1 MTDPIV
7 SIKNLSVSYPGDG
20 DRSAV
25 KHIDLDILPGQ
36 AVGLVG
42 ESGCGKTTLAL
53 ALMGMLPPGCD
64 HHGEIKIAG
73 QKVDFY
79 QRPGQ
84 PSARDHCAMIFQNP
98 QTSLNPVILIGTQI
112 TRIIQRY
119 SRFKKTA
126 IPDRLAEL
134 LMLVGLPDHC
144 GKSYPH
150 ELSGGMQQRVLLAMA
165 LAREASILIADEP
178 TTALDA
184 GIRLQILNLLKQLQ
198 EQQEL
203 SLLLISHDLSAI
215 SRVCQQVAILYQGRV
230 VERAPQDLLYS
241 QPRHPY
247 SAGLLAAIP
256 KIHPQRPRKLQTLLG
271 EANHLTDQ
279 LGCDFAS
286 RCPRREAYCEQ
297 HVPPLNATLEKNQ
310 RFACFNPR
318 PLPEVR
324 K

>member
-1 MTDPIV
+1 MNPIV
-7 SIKNLSVSYPGDG
+7 SIRNLSISYPGAG
-20 DRSAV
+20 ARSAV
-25 KHIDLDILPGQ
+25 KHINMDILPGQ

-64 HHGEIKIAG
+64 HRGEIIISG

-98 QTSLNPVILIGTQI
+98 QTSLNPVISIGTQI
-112 TRIIQRY
+112 NRIIQRY
-119 SRFKKTA
+119 SRLKKSA

-144 GKSYPH
+144 GKLYPH

-184 GIRLQILNLLKQLQ
+184 GTRLQILNLLKQLQ
-198 EQQEL
+198 EKQNL

-215 SRVCQQVAILYQGRV
+215 ARVCQQVAIVYQGRI
-230 VERAPQDLLYS
+230 VEQAPQKLIYT

-256 KIHPQRPRKLQTLLG
+256 KIHPKRPRKLQTLLG
-271 EANHLTDQ
+271 EANHATEQ
-279 LGCDFAS
+279 SGCGFAS

-297 HVPPLNATLEKNQ
+297 QLPPLNATLEKNQ
-310 RFACFNPR
+310 HFACFNPR
-318 PLPEVR
+318 PLPTVR